1 MKHKKVSPYSLSV
14 KKEGCR
20 AFSYQVTCYPYRN
33 VLAGGVANS
42 ERDAQRCAKQ
52 EINRLE
58 AMTQPKEQ
66 AA

>member
-1 MKHKKVSPYSLSV
+1 MKPKKVSPYSLSV

-33 VLAGGVANS
+33 VLAGGIANS
-42 ERDAQRCAKQ
+42 ARDAQRCAKQ

-58 AMTQPKEQ
+58 SMNQEQ